1 MKKLFSL
8 VLSLC
13 ILAGCLCLPISAFAA
28 APTLSSLELSADGVT
43 YESVE
48 GFNAERLTY
57 YYKCRGEV
65 LPTVRATAASK
76 DATVTV
82 HQAGKYYRTA
92 EIIVSEGGQ
101 DTTYEVVFL
110 QNLSHLD
117 GVTATANLGYQS
129 NPASMA
135 IDGVYT
141 ATSSWLYSTT
151 ATEKGVFNLDLGA
164 VYDVYDISI
173 VYNYNVGND
182 AENHDIIYSSTTGTE
197 DADYGDPIGV
207 TSTDKG
213 EFNEVADAANVDWF
227 DLTLD
232 KDVPFKARY
241 FKFTGSAEKGAIGY
255 SEVEV
260 WGLGEQYPTALEDI
274 RISEDGGATY
284 TSFADYNPATNT
296 YYYKCGRTADDSGN
310 ILPLVQAIAADG
322 TTATVLQASEGIR
335 NAKITVKSG
344 AETTTYTIYF
354 LINLS
359 REAGA
364 TANATLSTWSNN
376 KPIKT
381 IDGDLTT
388 YWSYT
393 VPSPATQQSIWVDLG
408 ASYQVYEISALIITG
423 HATSGSENVDDL
435 TIKNTAATAAT
446 DADWT
451 TPTATFAENTNP
463 PSVENLEEYDHTL
476 SDLTTLRSVKISGSA
491 TTGSR
496 GIRELQIW
504 GLPAQAADNDASLSN
519 ISLSTNGRT
528 YENIADFDSEKDTY
542 THYCQDFSTFENGG
556 NYPLTSNIP
565 SVKAAASHRDAR
577 VAITQATAGDATATI
592 VVTAPD
598 GVTQKTYKVLMVS
611 DVASTS
617 TVTVGASYSGGRPYK
632 AIDRDITTYWQAG
645 STAGGHLLT
654 INFGTAKTITG
665 FDFYVHSNS
674 KSTTH
679 WDVVTIDT
687 DTSTDVAVS
696 LGTITSTAV
705 GSKYKV
711 SCRFTTP
718 VTATKLKVKGTVS
731 SAGRHLYEAIVW
743 GNSSRNAIYQD
754 AEHNFYATLN
764 WASAK
769 SETGTLYWGWYDS
782 QGNLLKI
789 GKIANPVAVA
799 PGTGESSTANTS
811 TNAAASGTNVNA
823 SLGKA
828 PEGAATIRFF
838 FWNGDIQPVETTLW
852 IGL

>member
-28 APTLSSLELSADGVT
+28 APALSSLEISVDGVT

-48 GFNAERLTY
+48 DFNAETLTY

-141 ATSSWLYSTT
+141 AASSWLYSTT

-213 EFNEVADAANVDWF
+213 EFNEVADAKNVDWF

-232 KDVPFKARY
+232 KAIPFKARY
-241 FKFTGSAEKGAIGY
+241 FKLTGSAEKGAIGY

-260 WGLGEQYPTALEDI
+260 WGLGEQYPTALDDI
-274 RISEDGGATY
+274 KISEDGGATY

-335 NAKITVKSG
+335 NAKITVSNG
-344 AETTTYTIYF
+344 TETSTYTIYF

-359 REAGA
+359 LETDVTAAA
-364 TANATLSTWSNN
+364 TTTGWNANR
-376 KPIKT
+376 PITT

-388 YWSYT
+388 YWSYASNST
-393 VPSPATQQSIWVDLG
+393 KDSIWVDLG
-408 ASYQVYEISALIITG
+408 ASYQVYEISALIFTA
-423 HATSGSENVDDL
+423 HATGGSTNVDEL
-435 TIKNTAATAAT
+435 AIKNTAATAAT

-451 TPTATFAENTNP
+451 KPTATFAQNTTNP
-463 PSVENLEEYDHTL
+463 PSGDRLEEYNHTL
-476 SDLTTLRSVKISGSA
+476 SALTTLRSVKISGSA
-491 TTGSR
+491 TTGAR
-496 GIRELQIW
+496 GIYELQIW

-542 THYCQDFSTFENGG
+542 IHYCQDFSTFENGG

-617 TVTVGASYSGGRPYK
+617 TVTTGGSYSDHRAQPV
-632 AIDRDITTYWQAG
+632 IDRNITTYWQAG
-645 STAGGHLLT
+645 SAAGGYLLT
-654 INFGTAKTITG
+654 IDFGAAKTITG
-665 FDFYVHSNS
+665 FDFYVHKNS
-674 KSTTH
+674 QSTTH
-679 WDVVTIDT
+679 WDVVTMDT
-687 DTSTDVAVS
+687 DTSTDVPVTLS
-696 LGTITSTAV
+696 TISSTAV

-711 SCRFTTP
+711 SGRFETP
-718 VTATKLKVKGTVS
+718 VTATKLKFKGSTTTSV
-731 SAGRHLYEAIVW
+731 GRFLYEAVVW

-754 AEHNFYATLN
+754 AEHNFNATLN

-769 SETGTLYWGWYDS
+769 SETGTLYWGWYDG

-799 PGTGESSTANTS
+799 PGTGQTTGNTS
-811 TNAAASGTNVNA
+811 TNAAATGTNVTA

-828 PEGAATIRFF
+828 PANAETIRFF